1 MTNTTKLFDLTE
13 LAEAS
18 YAQFNL
24 FGNVQQVAWMERK
37 RNPGFDDSESGAD

>member
-1 MTNTTKLFDLTE
+1 MNNTTKLFDLTE

-24 FGNVQQVAWMERK
+24 FGNVQDALKANKFSALPYFAE
-37 RNPGFDDSESGAD
+37 